1 MRRQNGFTLIELL
14 VVIAIIALLMGILM
28 PALSRVRKQA
38 RKAACMSN
46 VRSFALALAAYAAE
60 NDDRIIAL
68 YFQEEGEFW
77 TEKLHGFYKAK
88 DLRLCPAAV
97 KPSAPETEFVHGN
110 LGDHCNYGAPYRA
123 WYHMRS
129 TGNEAST
136 MFLGSYGT
144 NGWVHRG
151 EGQTW
156 GYAYEDHWGMMSVKG
171 AGAIP
176 LMLDC
181 TWVAG
186 YPLDSDQPLP
196 ADQYYEYWRGSY
208 NFGQMN
214 RYCFERH
221 NGYINTSFLD
231 GSTRAV
237 PLAELWELKWHRS
250 YQAQYDIEI
259 PNWKNK

>member
-38 RKAACMSN
+38 RKTACMSN

-77 TEKLHGFYKAK
+77 TEKLHEFYKAE

-97 KPSAPETEFVHGN
+97 KPNSPETEFVHGA

-129 TGNEAST
+129 TGSDAGK

-156 GYAYEDHWGMMSVKG
+156 GFAYKDHWGRMSVKG
-171 AGAIP
+171 ASAIP

-186 YPLDSDQPLP
+186 YPLDTDQPLP
-196 ADQYYEYWRGSY
+196 ADQYYNYWRGSY
-208 NFGQMN
+208 SFGQMN

-250 YQAQYDIEI
+250 YQPQYDVDI
-259 PNWKNK
+259 PNWENK